1 MKIRSKII
9 FVTLPLIIS
18 PLLLSLLIST
28 LSTRNGITRVATE
41 LLTFKSDVL
50 NNYMDSQW
58 NLLVGNKLDQNEEFV
73 GVTQSAMEA
82 YSKTLISN
90 PSERI
95 FALNGDG
102 ELAIQSAELDFTEND
117 LLILTGVID
126 DGRTG
131 WQNITLEQADLIA
144 NILYFEPFG
153 WYVFLTVE
161 RDAFYGTISTIVYR
175 TLLIFLI
182 SMVVAVSLL
191 FLFSSLL
198 TKPLETVVNAIR
210 TIITTNDLS
219 IKVDL
224 QYQDETGKL
233 GHYFNI
239 MIGELDKA
247 YNQMKKYALQAVVA
261 RHKESKIRNI
271 FQKYV
276 PKDVIDKFY
285 TDPESMLVGENR
297 VLAVLFSDIRSFTT
311 ISEKMAPETIV
322 DSLNKYFE
330 IMVDAITS
338 HSGIVDKYIGDAIMA
353 FFGAPVQSENDA
365 VKALNAGLDMI
376 ANLDDFNKWQIAQ
389 GREPFNIGIG
399 INYGV
404 VTIGNIGSEKKM
416 DYTVIGDMVNLA
428 SRLEGLTKLYKE
440 PILISQAMYDKV
452 HDEIPCRMVDKVIVK
467 GKTESVKVYSAARE
481 LTHEMEEAWESHE
494 EGIEA
499 YYKRDFSKALGYFD
513 FCQQLLPGDYCSKLF
528 YERCQE
534 YIVRPPAEDWAGNTV
549 LNRK

>member
-9 FVTLPLIIS
+9 IITIPLIIA
-18 PLLLSLLIST
+18 PLFFSLLIST

-41 LLTFKSDVL
+41 FLTFKSDVF
-50 NNYMDSQW
+50 NNYLDSQW
-58 NLLVGNKLDQNEEFV
+58 NLLIKNQLNDNPEFLAV
-73 GVTQSAMEA
+73 SQAGAED
-82 YSKTLISN
+82 YSQTLISN
-90 PSERI
+90 SSERI
-95 FALNGDG
+95 FAVSG
-102 ELAIQSAELDFTEND
+102 EGKLAIQSGGEGFSEGD
-117 LLILTGVID
+117 LAILSTFLNRD
-126 DGRTG
+126 KEG
-131 WQNITLEQADLIA
+131 WQTIPLESGDLIA
-144 NILYFEPFG
+144 SITYFEPFD
-153 WYVFLTVE
+153 WYVFLSMQKE
-161 RDAFYGTISTIVYR
+161 AFYGIISTIIYR
-175 TLLIFLI
+175 TLVIFIISLI
-182 SMVVAVSLL
+182 MAVLLL

-198 TKPLETVVNAIR
+198 TRPLETVVDAIK

-239 MIGELDKA
+239 MTGELDKA

-261 RHKESKIRNI
+261 KHKESKIRNI

-285 TDPESMLVGENR
+285 SDPESMLVGDNR

-311 ISEKMAPETIV
+311 ISESMAPDEIV

-330 IMVDAITS
+330 IMVDSITS
-338 HSGIVDKYIGDAIMA
+338 RSGIVDKYIGDAIMA
-353 FFGAPVQSENDA
+353 FFGAPVHTPNDA
-365 VKALNAGLDMI
+365 VNALNAGLDMLE
-376 ANLDDFNKWQIAQ
+376 NLKEFNTWQTGH
-389 GREPFNIGIG
+389 GRKPFEIGIG

-440 PILISQAMYDKV
+440 PILISESMYQKV
-452 HDEIPCRMVDKVIVK
+452 HDQIPCRMVDKVIVK
-467 GKTESVKVYSAARE
+467 GKTQSVRVYSAARN
-481 LTHEMEEAWESHE
+481 LSHEMEEAWESHE
-494 EGIEA
+494 EGVEA
-499 YYKRDFSKALGYFD
+499 YYNREFSKALGYFD
-513 FCQQLLPGDYCSKLF
+513 FCQKLLPGDHCSRLF
-528 YERCQE
+528 YQRCQD
-534 YIVRPPAEDWAGNTV
+534 YIVNPPPADWKGSTV